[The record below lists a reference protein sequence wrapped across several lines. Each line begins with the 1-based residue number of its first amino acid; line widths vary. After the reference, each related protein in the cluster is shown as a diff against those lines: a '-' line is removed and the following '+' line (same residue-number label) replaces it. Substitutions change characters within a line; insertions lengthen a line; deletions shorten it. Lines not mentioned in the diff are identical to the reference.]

1 MWAIIDVFDLF
12 YPHLCYG
19 CDEVLHGRNDILCS
33 NCLIGLDFIP
43 PAVNNNTEMK
53 RRFYGK
59 LLVEHCLA
67 TLYFSEKSIAQKLL
81 HELKY
86 KNQQQIS
93 TFFATLT
100 LQHLKNHAVFSW
112 VDFIVCIPL
121 HKSKEKKR
129 GYNQLD
135 GFGNE
140 LSKQLNIPFYKDY
153 LIKTSKTKTQTK
165 KSMWQRAE
173 SKSEFIVNA
182 KYQNLQ
188 NKNIL
193 LIDDVMTT
201 GSTLEIAG
209 KCILKNST
217 HKISI
222 LTMAYTR

>member
-1 MWAIIDVFDLF
+1 MLGIIDVFDLF
-12 YPHLCYG
+12 YPQLCYG
-19 CDEVLHGRNDILCS
+19 CEEILHDPKDILCNS
-33 NCLIGLDFIP
+33 CLLNLNYIP
-43 PAVNNNTEMK
+43 LTTSQSTEMK

-59 LLVEHCLA
+59 LLVEHCVA
-67 TLYFSEKSIAQKLL
+67 TVYFSKKSIAQKLL

-86 KNQQQIS
+86 KNQQKIS
-93 TFFATLT
+93 NFFGILT
-100 LQHLKNHAVFSW
+100 LHHLKNHAIFNW

-165 KSMWQRAE
+165 KSIWQRAE
-173 SKSEFIVNA
+173 SKSEFIVNV
-182 KYQNLQ
+182 KYQDLQ

>member
-1 MWAIIDVFDLF
+1 MWMIIDVFDLF
-12 YPHLCYG
+12 YPQLCYG
-19 CDEVLHGRNDILCS
+19 CDEVLYDKNDVLCS
-33 NCLIGLDFIP
+33 SCLLNLDFIP
-43 PAVNNNTEMK
+43 ISINNNTEMK

-59 LLVEHCLA
+59 LLVQHCIA
-67 TLYFSEKSIAQKLL
+67 TFYFSEKGIVQKLL

-86 KNQQQIS
+86 KNQQKIS
-93 TFFATLT
+93 SFFAVLT
-100 LQHLKNHAVFSW
+100 LHHLKNHSVFYW

-121 HKSKEKKR
+121 HQSKEKTR

-153 LIKTSKTKTQTK
+153 LIKTTKTKTQTK

-173 SKSEFIVNA
+173 SKSEFIVNT
-182 KYQNLQ
+182 KYTDLQ

-209 KCILKNST
+209 KCILNNST
-217 HKISI
+217 NKISI

>member
-1 MWAIIDVFDLF
+1 MDWIKNVFDLF
-12 YPHLCYG
+12 YPHFCYG
-19 CDEVLHGRNDILCS
+19 CDEVLHNGNDILCS
-33 NCLIGLDFIP
+33 NCLMNLDFIP
-43 PAVNNNTEMK
+43 LTLNNNTEMK

-59 LLVEHCLA
+59 LSTEHCLA
-67 TLYFSEKSIAQKLL
+67 TLYFSEKSIVQKLL

-86 KNQQQIS
+86 KNQQKIS
-93 TFFATLT
+93 AFFATLT
-100 LQHLKNHAVFSW
+100 LQHLKNHEVFNW
-112 VDFIVCIPL
+112 IDFVVCIPL
-121 HKSKEKKR
+121 HQSKEKKR

-153 LIKTSKTKTQTK
+153 LIKTTKTKTQTK

-182 KYQNLQ
+182 KYENLQ

-217 HKISI
+217 NKISV

>member
-1 MWAIIDVFDLF
+1 MRAFIDVFDLF
-12 YPHLCYG
+12 YPPLCYS
-19 CDEVLHGRNDILCS
+19 CNEVLHSKSEVLCS
-33 NCLIGLDFIP
+33 NCLLSLDFIP
-43 PAVNNNTEMK
+43 VSWNDDTEMK

-67 TLYFSEKSIAQKLL
+67 TFYFSEKSIAQNLL
-81 HELKY
+81 HQLKY
-86 KNQQQIS
+86 KNQPRIS
-93 TFFATLT
+93 AFFATVT
-100 LQHLKNHAVFSW
+100 LQHLKKHAVFSW
-112 VDFIVCIPL
+112 VDVIVCIPL
-121 HKSKEKKR
+121 HKSKEKER

-153 LIKTSKTKTQTK
+153 LIKTAKTNTQTK
-165 KSMWQRAE
+165 KNMWQRAE
-173 SKSEFIVNA
+173 SKTDFIVNE
-182 KYQNLQ
+182 KYQHLKNL
-188 NKNIL
+188 NIL

-217 HKISI
+217 YKISI